1 MTVLT
6 RIPEDSLARANR
18 FPPIFLPES
27 RHDAILRRCFR
38 TIVDHKRWRAA
49 RRGPVERG
57 WEERGEKKEKNIF
70 KALCSVPCFLPT
82 VLLFPIPPT
91 LRSFQHLQLHP
102 LCACG
107 RTHSPLLP
115 PLSLSLS
122 LYIIKAVSMVS
133 ANYRR
138 IKRRN

>member
-1 MTVLT
+1 MLT

-57 WEERGEKKEKNIF
+57 WKERGEKKEKIYLKHSAPSLVF
-70 KALCSVPCFLPT
+70 YRPCCYSRSRQLFAPFSTFSFIPCAHAGEHIRCFFL
-82 VLLFPIPPT
+82 
-91 LRSFQHLQLHP
+91 
-102 LCACG
+102 
-107 RTHSPLLP
+107 
-115 PLSLSLS
+115 LSLSI
-122 LYIIKAVSMVS
+122 YIIKAVSMVS